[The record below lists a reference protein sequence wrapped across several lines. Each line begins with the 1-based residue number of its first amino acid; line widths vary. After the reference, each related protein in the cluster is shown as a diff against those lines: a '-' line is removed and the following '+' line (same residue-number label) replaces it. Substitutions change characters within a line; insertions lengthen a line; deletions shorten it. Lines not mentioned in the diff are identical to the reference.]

1 MTATALSAEQ
11 PVTEPGPDSVVL
23 AARKLRP
30 GTDPATLSRFREER
44 WYLTPALFA
53 EHADSTAIDHATVP
67 EPFRHQV
74 KVLTWLMIN
83 HDLEADVAFYARS
96 SMPAI
101 RTVRGIWRYLRDFT
115 IWLDQRGIARFGEV
129 TDAVLDAFAL
139 HVKNSP
145 VSHETREDMLGAVAR
160 VWVMRELMPAA
171 DRLPEAPPWGGD
183 RLRDILGQGRVF
195 DENRTPRIHP
205 VTMTALLS
213 WSLRFVEQFADDITA
228 AFHEYNHLSTRNART
243 RIAREGKRT
252 PQDRRSQGTLTA
264 MAEQL
269 LGEYRDQGRAL
280 PGRREPDGTVVANVY
295 FLSVQ
300 LDVQLDSRRFRKVI
314 AQQGL
319 PIDDDTYL
327 STPVRATL
335 DGKPWRTRPIPYEQ
349 AQVLARHLSTAC
361 YVVIAYLSGQ
371 RPGET
376 ANLERGCIEHDD
388 AADLLLL
395 RGRHWK
401 GVRGPDGNHEPEGEI
416 RPDPWVTVTPVER
429 AVRVLERLHDA
440 RLLFP
445 NTLFVNGRGEA
456 GCLKERVGR
465 ARGQSLLSLDIN
477 RLIRW
482 INEYCEAAG
491 RTDPIPP
498 DPVTPEITPSR
509 LRRTL
514 AWFIVRQPRGLVATA
529 IQYGHVKVKMT
540 LGYSG
545 SYASGFPDDLAFEQ
559 WLERIDTLADAH
571 ARLADG
577 ELVSGPAADEYRAR
591 VEGGARFAGR
601 AVRTA
606 REANTLL
613 ANPDLQIF
621 PGKGMTC
628 VLDPAKAA
636 CRLTGD
642 ERGTRATPDLDDCKP
657 HCANIARTDR
667 DIDYLHQR
675 AQALRTAVQDPLA
688 PTIRHAREQR
698 ELDRITQLIT
708 RHPTPEST

>member
-1 MTATALSAEQ
+1 MTATARS
-11 PVTEPGPDSVVL
+11 VEPAAAISPDTVVL

-30 GTDPATLSRFREER
+30 GTDPAALSRFADER
-44 WYLTPALFA
+44 WYLTAALFA

-67 EPFRHQV
+67 AAYRHQV
-74 KVLTWLMIN
+74 KTLTWLLIN
-83 HDLEADVAFYARS
+83 HDLGRQVAFHART

-101 RTVRGIWRYLRDFT
+101 RTVRTIWRYLRDFT
-115 IWLDQRGIARFGEV
+115 AWLDQRGITSFSQV
-129 TDAVLDAFAL
+129 TAADLDAYAL
-139 HVKNSP
+139 HAKNSP
-145 VSHETREDMLGAVAR
+145 LSHAVREDMLAAVAR
-160 VWVMRELMPAA
+160 AWLMRELMPEP
-171 DRLPEAPPWGGD
+171 DRLPAAPPWGGE

-205 VTMTALLS
+205 ATMTALLA
-213 WSLRFVEQFADDITA
+213 WCLRLTEQFADDITA
-228 AFHEYNHLSTRNART
+228 AFHEYRQLSTHNSRM
-243 RIAREGKRT
+243 RIARDGKRT
-252 PQDRRSQGTLTA
+252 PQDRREQGAVTA
-264 MAEQL
+264 MVEQL
-269 LGEYRDQGRAL
+269 LDDYRDQHRAI
-280 PGRREPDGTVVANVY
+280 PGQRAATGGLVANVY
-295 FLSVQ
+295 FLGLQ
-300 LDVQLDSRRFRKVI
+300 LDAQLDPRRVRPMIQKR
-314 AQQGL
+314 GL

-327 STPVRATL
+327 ATPVRATL
-335 DGKPWRTRPIPYEQ
+335 DGAPWLSRITYEQ
-349 AQVLARHLSTAC
+349 APVLARHLSTAC
-361 YVVIAYLSGQ
+361 YVLIAYLTGQ

-376 ANLERGCIEHDD
+376 SNLERGCIEHD
-388 AADLLLL
+388 AKTGLLLL

-401 GVRGPDGNHEPEGEI
+401 GVRTPDGRHEPEGEI
-416 RPDPWVTVTPVER
+416 RADPWVTVSPVQH
-429 AVRVLERLHDA
+429 AVAVLERLHDA

-477 RLIRW
+477 RLITW
-482 INEYCEAAG
+482 INEYCEATG
-491 RTDPIPP
+491 RNDPIPP
-498 DPVTPEITPSR
+498 DPVTPEISPSR

-514 AWFIVRQPRGLVATA
+514 AWFIVRQPRGLVAAA

-559 WLERIDTLADAH
+559 WLDRIDTLADART
-571 ARLADG
+571 RLHEG
-577 ELVSGPAADEYRAR
+577 EHVSGPAADEYRAR
-591 VEGGARFAGR
+591 VDGSARFAGR

-642 ERGTRATPDLDDCKP
+642 EHGTRTTPDLDDCKP

-667 DIDYLHQR
+667 DIDHLRQR
-675 AQALRTAVQDPLA
+675 ATALRAAVNDPLA
-688 PTIRHAREQR
+688 PVIRHEREQR
-698 ELDRITQLIT
+698 ELDRVTQLIT
-708 RHPTPEST
+708 RHQARP

>member
-1 MTATALSAEQ
+1 MTATAPSIEPALL
-11 PVTEPGPDSVVL
+11 PGPDSIVL

-53 EHADSTAIDHATVP
+53 EHSDSTAIDHATVP
-67 EPFRHQV
+67 EPFRRQV
-74 KVLTWLMIN
+74 KVLTWLLIN
-83 HDLEADVAFYARS
+83 HDLDQDVAFYARS

-115 IWLDQRGIARFGEV
+115 VWLDQRGIARFGEV
-129 TDAVLDAFAL
+129 TDTVLDAYAL
-139 HVKNSP
+139 HAKNSP

-160 VWVMRELMPAA
+160 AWVMRELMPEA

-205 VTMTALLS
+205 TTMTALLS
-213 WSLRFVEQFADDITA
+213 WSLRFIEEFADDITA
-228 AFHEYNHLSTRNART
+228 AFHEYRRLSTHTLRA
-243 RIAREGKRT
+243 RIARDGKRT
-252 PQDRRSQGTLTA
+252 ARDRREHGTLTA
-264 MAEQL
+264 MVEQL
-269 LGEYRDQGRAL
+269 LADYRDQGRAV
-280 PGRREPDGTVVANVY
+280 PGQRDARGDLVANTY
-295 FLSVQ
+295 FLGLQ
-300 LDVQLDSRRFRKVI
+300 LDAQLNPRRVRQQI
-314 AQQGL
+314 AQWGL
-319 PIDDDTYL
+319 PIDDDTYV

-335 DGKPWRTRPIPYEQ
+335 GGNPWLPKITYEQ
-349 AQVLARHLSTAC
+349 APTLARHLSTAC
-361 YVVIAYLSGQ
+361 YVAIAYLSGQ

-376 ANLERGCIEHDD
+376 ANLERGCVEHDQ
-388 AADLLLL
+388 AANMILLS
-395 RGRHWK
+395 GRHWK
-401 GVRGPDGNHEPEGEI
+401 GVRTPDGTHEPEGEI
-416 RPDPWVTVTPVER
+416 RADPWVTVAPVQR
-429 AVRVLERLHDA
+429 AVAVLERLHDA

-445 NTLFVNGRGEA
+445 NTLFVNGRGSA
-456 GCLKERVGR
+456 NCLKERVGR
-465 ARGQSLLSLDIN
+465 ARGQSLLSLDIT
-477 RLIRW
+477 RLITW
-482 INEYCEAAG
+482 VNDYCRSAG

-498 DPVTPEITPSR
+498 DPVTPEISPTR

-514 AWFIVRQPRGLVATA
+514 AWFIVRQPRGLVAAA
-529 IQYGHVKVKMT
+529 IQYGHVNVKMT

-559 WLERIDTLADAH
+559 WLDRIDTLADAH
-571 ARLADG
+571 ARLTGG

-591 VEGGARFAGR
+591 VTGSTRFTGQV
-601 AVRTA
+601 VRKA

-636 CRLTGD
+636 CRLAGD
-642 ERGTRATPDLDDCKP
+642 EHGTRTTPDLDDCKP

-667 DIDYLHQR
+667 DIDYLRQR
-675 AQALRTAVQDPLA
+675 AQALRAALNDPLA
-688 PTIRHAREQR
+688 SVIRHQREQR
-698 ELDRITQLIT
+698 EYDRLTQLIA
-708 RHPTPEST
+708 RHQTPGRP